1 MAESPMT
8 TVCEPVP
15 SHPATI
21 EVGSIGSLKVK
32 TMVSPS
38 SRRLSFW
45 PLVLVACTSAAIGRM
60 LSVMVTVAGMLV
72 EGRRRRR
79 CR

>member
-1 MAESPMT
+1 MSESLMVT
-8 TVCEPVP
+8 GVEPVP

-38 SRRLSFW
+38 SRRLSVW
-45 PLVLVACTSAAIGRM
+45 PLVLVACTSVAVGWM
-60 LSVMVTVAGMLV
+60 LSVMVTVAVSLSRV
-72 EGRRRRR
+72 PSVAV
-79 CR
+79 